1 MTRLKASELRIGN
14 LIYDRHNAREGTIMR
29 LNAGEMYPITYSFDK
44 TFECSMPYGT
54 TIEGIVLTEDW
65 LVKFGF
71 EKNREFTSYIIAIS
85 PLIKWACRTFIVVAV
100 GRSHHQNGEAWLDLI
115 SERLGKDY
123 PELQTCNIPCQ
134 YVHQLQN
141 LYFALTGNELEI
153 KL

>member
-54 TIEGIVLTEDW
+54 TIEGIILTEDW
-65 LVKFGF
+65 LLRFGF
-71 EKNREFTSYIIAIS
+71 ESRERDVPALDTIIYYILDGHEFIQDINNKWFLGGYSWNTNRFS
-85 PLIKWACRTFIVVAV
+85 
-100 GRSHHQNGEAWLDLI
+100 
-115 SERLGKDY
+115 
-123 PELQTCNIPCQ
+123 

-141 LYFALTGNELEI
+141 LYFVLTGNELEI
-153 KL
+153 KP